1 MAETATIQKAAVRT
15 TTVQNKKRLRD
26 ISLLLIFPILAL
38 MMPLITNG
46 YMKFVLITAV
56 INAVLVV
63 GLNFIF
69 GLTGQLHM
77 GLAAFWGIGAYV
89 FALGITRLGWNF
101 WVGLLAAT
109 TAVSLVGFLLGF
121 PTLRLKRFYLAITTI
136 GFGEIV
142 RLILLNW
149 AKVTGGVFGVSAIPR
164 PALGSLVLNDNTLYY
179 YFTLVI
185 LAVLTLAARVIE
197 DSKFGRAF
205 RAIHD
210 DELAAEAV
218 GLNSTYLKILA
229 FVLCGFYAGIG
240 GGLYASLMNYI
251 SPEVFALDRSQLFV
265 MMLVI
270 GGMGSLPGAIMGTVL
285 LTFLPEV
292 LRFLQMWY
300 LAIFG
305 AIVIVLIV
313 YRPTGLFG
321 LIELLVE
328 KIETLAIRRRRG
340 AAA

>member
-1 MAETATIQKAAVRT
+1 MDRKKLRNIILVLTFVVLAA
-15 TTVQNKKRLRD
+15 LE
-26 ISLLLIFPILAL
+26 
-38 MMPLITNG
+38 PLITNG
-46 YMKFVLITAV
+46 YMKFVLNTAI
-56 INAVLVV
+56 INGILVV

-77 GLAAFWGIGAYV
+77 GLAAFWGIGSYI
-89 FALGITRLGWNF
+89 FALTVTKFGWNF
-101 WVGLLAAT
+101 WAAMG
-109 TAVSLVGFLLGF
+109 AAALGVSAVGFMLGF
-121 PTLRLKRFYLAITTI
+121 PTLRLKAFYLSITTI

-149 AKVTGGVFGVSAIPR
+149 APVTGGVFGIAGVPR
-164 PALGSLVLNDNTLYY
+164 PPAIGPINFMSNTNFYYLTFVVLA
-179 YFTLVI
+179 I
-185 LAVLTLAARVIE
+185 LTIAAKIIE
-197 DSKFGRAF
+197 DSKFGQAF

-218 GLNSTYLKILA
+218 GINSTYIKILA

-251 SPEVFALDRSQLFV
+251 SPEVYSLDRSQMFV

-270 GGMGSLPGAIMGTVL
+270 GGMGSLPGAVIGTIA

-292 LRFLQMWY
+292 LRFLKEWY
-300 LAIFG
+300 LAIYG
-305 AIVIVLIV
+305 AIVILVIV

-321 LIELLVE
+321 IIELGVNWIGSFFRRKE
-328 KIETLAIRRRRG
+328 PKTKAETA
-340 AAA
+340 